1 MLITDLI
8 SKDFV
13 PVTTKST
20 VEKALKTLDGYR
32 LSHIPLFE
40 GLTFLGNVAEEH
52 LNDRPLEEE
61 LVQSKPFVDYFFL
74 TENSSIF
81 DAVNAFYTHNSN
93 MIPVLTHAEEYLGIV
108 LVEDIMCA
116 LSKLPLLSEP
126 SAMLTVKI
134 PTKQYAMSEVTKII
148 ESNNGRIFGTFISGF
163 DGDMTE
169 VTLKFNA
176 ESLTSV
182 VETFER
188 FGYLIKYKFFNDDKQ
203 DLVNDRYDQLM
214 KYLDV

>member
-8 SKDFV
+8 SKEIK
-13 PVTTKST
+13 PVSTTTT
-20 VEKALKTLDGYR
+20 VEKALHLIDGYQ

-40 GLTFLGNVAEEH
+40 GLTFLGNISEAH
-52 LNDRPLEEE
+52 LNEAPLNE
-61 LVQSKPFVDYFFL
+61 LLIESKSYIDYFFL
-74 TENSSIF
+74 TEISSVF
-81 DAVNAFYTHNSN
+81 DAINEFYTHDTNV
-93 MIPVLTHAEEYLGIV
+93 IPVLNQNKDFMGVL
-108 LVEDIMCA
+108 LVEDVIAM

-134 PTKQYAMSEVTKII
+134 PTKQYSMSEVAKIV
-148 ESNNGRIFGTFISGF
+148 ESNNGRIFGSFISGF
-163 DGDMTE
+163 EEDLTE
-169 VTLKFNA
+169 VTIKFNA

-188 FGYLIKYKFFNDDKQ
+188 FGYLVKLKFFNDEKQ
-203 DLVNDRYDQLM
+203 TLMHDRFDQLM